1 MLKGSVKYHPVPRPT
16 MPAATAKRP
25 RLVRVPAEV
34 PVEDKNVPTTENIPA
49 KETDPADV
57 DGGLYDREAEGE
69 VLVEMLN
76 PTALNN
82 SHDWNGEWL

>member
-1 MLKGSVKYHPVPRPT
+1 

-25 RLVRVPAEV
+25 RLVPVPVEVPAED
-34 PVEDKNVPTTENIPA
+34 ENVPTTENIPA
-49 KETDPADV
+49 EETGPADV
-57 DGGLYDREAEGE
+57 DGGVYDREAEGE

-82 SHDWNGEWL
+82 SHD